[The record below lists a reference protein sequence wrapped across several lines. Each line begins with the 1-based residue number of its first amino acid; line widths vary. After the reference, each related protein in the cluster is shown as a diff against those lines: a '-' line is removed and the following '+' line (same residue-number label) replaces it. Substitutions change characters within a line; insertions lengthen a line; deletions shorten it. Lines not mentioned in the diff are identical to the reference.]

1 MANLDGLGSLLG
13 FGYGMFQQ
21 DKRQRELNDVVS
33 RAGATPLEKMEAM
46 LRYNPSLAADSA
58 FQGRMQQAYEF
69 NKTQEA
75 AAAKAAADAADAEH
89 EQAVISG
96 AQMYAPGM
104 PGEDGKPITA
114 EQSRDYTARIMLN
127 APRGSETRKLGGT
140 LLGKVA
146 DAGSA
151 EQAANVAADQEQA
164 RFERDDEAKRLAA
177 TTAFGRTEWA
187 AKQAEARAAGKP
199 PAGYELAGGKLT
211 PKVGTKDHTAIIDRV
226 NQGNEAALAI
236 DEYSRMLQS
245 GNVGAWTGPEKA
257 KAQALR
263 SKLATGV
270 MLAANGKSDA
280 DYKIALER
288 VPDLT
293 AIFQRTESQAAA
305 LDVLRQEL
313 TGAAAENKKLFGHV
327 PGFTEP
333 MPAGFVPRQKPKN
346 ATR

>member
-13 FGYGMFQQ
+13 FGYGMYQQ

-33 RAGATPLEKMEAM
+33 KAGATPLEKMEAM

-58 FQGRMQQAYEF
+58 FQGQMQKAYEF

-75 AAAKAAADAADAEH
+75 AATKAAAEAADTQH
-89 EQAVISG
+89 EQDVISG

-104 PGEDGKPITA
+104 PGEDGQPITA

-140 LLGKVA
+140 LLGNVGQA
-146 DAGSA
+146 QVA
-151 EQAANVAADQEQA
+151 EQAAGVAADQEQA

-177 TTAFGRTEWA
+177 ATQFGRQEWA

-199 PAGYELAGGKLT
+199 PAGYDLVGGVLT
-211 PKVGTKDHTAIIDRV
+211 PKAGTKDHTAIIDRV
-226 NQGNEAALAI
+226 SKGNEAALAI
-236 DEYSRMLQS
+236 DDYSRMLES
-245 GNVGAWTGPEKA
+245 GNVGAWTGAERA
-257 KAQALR
+257 KAHALR

-293 AIFQRTESQAAA
+293 AIFETTASQRAA
-305 LDVLRQEL
+305 LDVLKQEL
-313 TGAAAENKKLFGHV
+313 NGAAAENKKLFGHV

-333 MPAGFVPRQKPKN
+333 IPAGFFARPKPKA